1 MFGKEFGKGSSVV
14 FTCVVGVHYDARCSE
29 RLIKV
34 PSTSESS
41 VVRQALGNSIR
52 RERMRRYCTAEMFRH
67 VGRMQTRVAG

>member
-14 FTCVVGVHYDARCSE
+14 FCCVVGVHYDARCSE
-29 RLIKV
+29 RLLKV

-52 RERMRRYCTAEMFRH
+52 REDEKTPTVEMFRH

>member
-1 MFGKEFGKGSSVV
+1 MFGKEFGKGSAVL
-14 FTCVVGVHYDARCSE
+14 FTCVVAVRYDARCSE

-52 RERMRRYCTAEMFRH
+52 REDEKIP
-67 VGRMQTRVAG
+67 

>member
-1 MFGKEFGKGSSVV
+1 MFGKGFGKGSSVV

-52 RERMRRYCTAEMFRH
+52 REDEKTPTVEMFRH

>member
-34 PSTSESS
+34 PSTSEFECG
-41 VVRQALGNSIR
+41 ATG
-52 RERMRRYCTAEMFRH
+52 
-67 VGRMQTRVAG
+67 TRK

>member
-1 MFGKEFGKGSSVV
+1 MFGKEFGKGSSAV

-52 RERMRRYCTAEMFRH
+52 REDEKTPTVEMFRH